1 MAYYNFQTLHRPL
14 LTMHFQVVIV
24 GGGVTGAALAYV
36 LARYTDIASI
46 ALLEKA
52 GRPATVN
59 SAVSQNS
66 QTLHGGDIETNYTLE
81 KAAEVKRAAD
91 MLVRYVE
98 SVGAGGILHRM
109 PKMVLGVGEQ
119 EAGFLRERFRHF
131 QPLYPAMRLLDAVG
145 IAEVEPEVARPE
157 GKLRAEPLAALVLP
171 ESYCAADFGRLTESF
186 LRQAARLK
194 PGLEVRF
201 ACRAKRIERSGQA
214 YRISTQ
220 HASAIFDDASFK
232 QDVVIDAD
240 FVAVCTGAYSLGFAQ
255 SLGFGDALS
264 ILPIAGSFFHAPQ
277 RVRGKVYT
285 VQSEKL
291 PFAAVHAD
299 PDIEHPGRM
308 RLGPTALPVP
318 FLERRN
324 WRTVPEFLRTLKLD
338 GSTLATFASI
348 LGEQELRRYAVRNLF
363 YEIPFLRGPLF
374 LREARKILPALRA
387 SDLRYA
393 RGKGGLRPQLIDR
406 QARALRLGSARIS
419 SEEGLLFNITP
430 SPGASSCLANAGEDA
445 RRIAACLGRKFNA
458 EEMMHDLEATPT

>member
-1 MAYYNFQTLHRPL
+1 MAYYNYN
-14 LTMHFQVVIV
+14 FQVVIV

-59 SAVSQNS
+59 SAASQNS

-81 KAAEVKRAAD
+81 KAAEVKRAAG

-98 SVGAGGILHRM
+98 GVGEGGILHRM

-119 EAGFLRERFRHF
+119 EVGFLRERFRHF

-157 GKLRAEPLAALVLP
+157 GKLRAEPLAALALP

-214 YRISTQ
+214 YRIST
-220 HASAIFDDASFK
+220 DG
-232 QDVVIDAD
+232 VVINAG
-240 FVAVCTGAYSLGFAQ
+240 FVAVCAGAYSLGFAQ
-255 SLGFGDALS
+255 NLGFGAALS

-348 LGEQELRRYAVRNLF
+348 LGEQELRRYAVRNLL

-387 SDLRYA
+387 LDLRYA

-406 QARALRLGSARIS
+406 QARALRLGSARIP

-430 SPGASSCLANAGEDA
+430 SPGASSCLANAEEDA